1 LNIFKKLL
9 SLTTPSEKRK
19 LLAFTLL
26 LLVFVIV
33 ETFTIGLIVPL
44 LDSLGSYE
52 DGLNNQF
59 FNRLLSYFGLP
70 VKGLELVYT
79 LTFVY
84 FVFTCLKSFLHI
96 LVLKFTASIPY
107 EIFYNKSSN
116 LIQKYYDMEWSEF
129 TRVNSNE
136 VIKKTTKS
144 NEMAAYAY
152 VIALQFMTALFVV
165 FFLSSMLL
173 VHDPLITSGLVAVLG
188 SIVFII
194 FSFMKSVQ
202 KKAGIERELRLSG
215 VFKTAS
221 ESILSMKDQRVI
233 GVEHFF
239 FDRFLSE
246 SRELSKALKKV
257 TYYPPTQLV
266 FIEFFGILILISVI
280 TFLLINQIGI
290 ASVLPTFVFYA
301 FAFRRIIPSMGLVS
315 SLSMT
320 LKNLESSVDI
330 VYDELKHNLPNR
342 ENVSPQIQKQENRL
356 IPSWRQISFRDLS
369 YSYDGS
375 TNALSNINIDFKR
388 QLKTSIVG
396 ESGSGKS
403 TLIDLFT
410 GLSTPTKGQIL
421 IDGTEVSDLSILRGT
436 IGYVPQML
444 NILDESLINN
454 ITFGRV
460 LDTAQLDRVIEIADL
475 KKVIDELENGLEEI
489 LGERGV
495 RLSGGQRQRIAIARA
510 LYSNPEIIVFDEA
523 TSALDNISEKYISDM
538 INILSKDK
546 TIISV
551 AHRLTTIR
559 DFDVIYL
566 LEEGKISSSG
576 SHEELMLSSDL
587 YRKMNNA

>member
-1 LNIFKKLL
+1 
-9 SLTTPSEKRK
+9 
-19 LLAFTLL
+19 
-26 LLVFVIV
+26 
-33 ETFTIGLIVPL
+33 
-44 LDSLGSYE
+44 
-52 DGLNNQF
+52 
-59 FNRLLSYFGLP
+59 
-70 VKGLELVYT
+70 
-79 LTFVY
+79 
-84 FVFTCLKSFLHI
+84 
-96 LVLKFTASIPY
+96 
-107 EIFYNKSSN
+107 
-116 LIQKYYDMEWSEF
+116 
-129 TRVNSNE
+129 
-136 VIKKTTKS
+136 
-144 NEMAAYAY
+144 
-152 VIALQFMTALFVV
+152 
-165 FFLSSMLL
+165 MLL

-290 ASVLPTFVFYA
+290 ASVLPTLVFYA

-510 LYSNPEIIVFDEA
+510 L
-523 TSALDNISEKYISDM
+523 
-538 INILSKDK
+538 
-546 TIISV
+546 
-551 AHRLTTIR
+551 
-559 DFDVIYL
+559 
-566 LEEGKISSSG
+566 
-576 SHEELMLSSDL
+576 
-587 YRKMNNA
+587 